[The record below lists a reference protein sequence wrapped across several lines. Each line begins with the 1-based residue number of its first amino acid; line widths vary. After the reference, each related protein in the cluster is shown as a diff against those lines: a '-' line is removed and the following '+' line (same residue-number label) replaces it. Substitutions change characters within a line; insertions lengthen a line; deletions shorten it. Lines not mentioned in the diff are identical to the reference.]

1 MRVRLYLFAWF
12 ISSISLFILT
22 ELNFVNINNS
32 ILYSQE
38 FEQPLNLRK
47 GDNWL
52 EIKKG
57 DQIYVRSYEEGLFN
71 NKVLTNLPGGSIFS
85 GIATVSTFLTIDH
98 QKKVLITDQSVIMFS
113 DLYSVSPIADK
124 TMSSKL
130 AKDKATKGF
139 CIGFVL
145 PFITV
150 TMEGGGDFQYLGPML
165 LFSTAFGAMIGLG
178 SGIFG
183 AAQGTLYPDII
194 EEFIIGPND
203 WSILKE
209 RISNEN

>member
-1 MRVRLYLFAWF
+1 MKRLGIILFL
-12 ISSISLFILT
+12 I
-22 ELNFVNINNS
+22 NS
-32 ILYSQE
+32 ILFSQE

-139 CIGFVL
+139 CVGFVL

-183 AAQGTLYPDII
+183 AVQGTLYPDII

-209 RISNEN
+209 RNSNEN

>member
-1 MRVRLYLFAWF
+1 MKRLSIILFL
-12 ISSISLFILT
+12 I
-22 ELNFVNINNS
+22 NS
-32 ILYSQE
+32 ILFSQE
-38 FEQPLNLRK
+38 FEQPLNLKK

-71 NKVLTNLPGGSIFS
+71 NKVLTNLPGGSVFS
-85 GIATVSTFLTIDH
+85 GVAKVSTFLTVDH
-98 QKKVLITDQSVIMFS
+98 QKEVLITDQSAIIFS
-113 DLYSVSPIADK
+113 DLYSVSPITDR
-124 TMSSKL
+124 TMSSRL

-150 TMEGGGDFQYLGPML
+150 TLEGGGDFQYLGPML

-183 AAQGTLYPDII
+183 AAQGALYPDII
-194 EEFIIGPND
+194 EEFIIGPNE
-203 WSILKE
+203 WSIVKE
-209 RISNEN
+209 GSSYEK

>member
-1 MRVRLYLFAWF
+1 MKRLGIILFL
-12 ISSISLFILT
+12 I
-22 ELNFVNINNS
+22 NS
-32 ILYSQE
+32 ILFSQK
-38 FEQPLNLRK
+38 FEQPLNLKK

-71 NKVLTNLPGGSIFS
+71 NKVLTNLPGGSVFS
-85 GIATVSTFLTIDH
+85 GVAKVSTFLTVDH
-98 QKKVLITDQSVIMFS
+98 QKKVLITDQSAIIFS
-113 DLYSVSPIADK
+113 DLYSVSPITDR
-124 TMSSKL
+124 TMSSRL

-150 TMEGGGDFQYLGPML
+150 TLEGGGDFQYLGPML

-178 SGIFG
+178 SGLFG

-194 EEFIIGPND
+194 EEFIIGTNE
-203 WSILKE
+203 WSIVKE
-209 RISNEN
+209 GSTYEN

>member
-12 ISSISLFILT
+12 ISYISLFILT
-22 ELNFVNINNS
+22 ELNFVNINNP

-38 FEQPLNLRK
+38 VEQPLKLK
-47 GDNWL
+47 KWDNWL

-57 DQIYVRSYEEGLFN
+57 DQIYVRSYEKGLFN
-71 NKVLTNLPGGSIFS
+71 NKVLTNLPGGSVFS
-85 GIATVSTFLTIDH
+85 GVATVSTFLTVDH
-98 QKKVLITDQSVIMFS
+98 QKKVLITDQSAIILS

-124 TMSSKL
+124 TMSSRL
-130 AKDKATKGF
+130 AKDKAIKGF
-139 CIGFVL
+139 CIGFGL

-194 EEFIIGPND
+194 EEFIIGPNE
-203 WSILKE
+203 WSIVKE
-209 RISNEN
+209 GSSNEK